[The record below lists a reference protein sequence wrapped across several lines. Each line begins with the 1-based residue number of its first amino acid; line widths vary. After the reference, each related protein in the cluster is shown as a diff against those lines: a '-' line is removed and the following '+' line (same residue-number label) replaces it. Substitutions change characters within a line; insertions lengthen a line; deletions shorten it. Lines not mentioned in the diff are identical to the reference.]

1 MMIMKLTLHYITC
14 NPQSIEGDKP
24 KIPEGQ
30 VSQII
35 VTKKMLQTAVQLID
49 ANGFNLNQMLV
60 EIRKR
65 NPWKKRGPKVGSG

>member
-30 VSQII
+30 VSQFI
-35 VTKKMLQTAVQLID
+35 VTKKMLQTAV
-49 ANGFNLNQMLV
+49 
-60 EIRKR
+60 
-65 NPWKKRGPKVGSG
+65 